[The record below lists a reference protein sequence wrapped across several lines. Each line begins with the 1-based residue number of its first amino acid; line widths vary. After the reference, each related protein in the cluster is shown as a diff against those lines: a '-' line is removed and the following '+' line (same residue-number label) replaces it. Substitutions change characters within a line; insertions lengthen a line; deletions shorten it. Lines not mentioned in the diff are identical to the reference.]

1 MRPWILALALLAVTG
16 CRTTHEAS
24 EEELQDLG
32 LVHDAVDGPRD
43 ASADLGQASLGL
55 FAGLEG
61 PLRALSEDEEQEQ
74 GGFPLTRRELADVLA
89 SARFASAPRD
99 EWPDCVVEDGDTVTY
114 NDCELSAFGGEV
126 SLSFAVEG
134 SYTQGDSASDSNL
147 TYDLDL
153 NAGGFGLGTSLQ
165 WAHDL
170 AWTETKLDGG
180 FNLDWALGVEL
191 GGLPTATGATFTVDA
206 TIEELTTDAACE
218 GPVSGLIDWRSVVR
232 AGTDPPETDRITVE
246 WLACGEALIT
256 Q

>member
-1 MRPWILALALLAVTG
+1 MASTVFGALLG
-16 CRTTHEAS
+16 
-24 EEELQDLG
+24 
-32 LVHDAVDGPRD
+32 
-43 ASADLGQASLGL
+43 
-55 FAGLEG
+55 AGVQV
-61 PLRALSEDEEQEQ
+61 PLRALSEDEEEQ
-74 GGFPLTRRELADVLA
+74 GTFPLTRRELADVLA
-89 SARFASAPRD
+89 TARFASAPRD
-99 EWPDCVVEDGDTVTY
+99 EWPDCVDEDGETVTY
-114 NDCELSAFGGEV
+114 TNCELTAFGGQA
-126 SLSFAVEG
+126 SLSFGVAG
-134 SYTQGDSASDSNL
+134 SYTQGDNASSSDL

-153 NAGGFGLGTSLQ
+153 NASGFGLGTSLH

-206 TIEELTTDAACE
+206 TIEDLTVDDVCE